1 MRKLWVILM
10 VAGFASS
17 FSLMP
22 AHTVYEDYYTV
33 AVNNFQKQQIQLFDQ
48 IKRSPLA
55 SENNKVEIKAAIAL
69 ARQKLKAIDFWLRYF
84 EPIAYKKI
92 NGPLPVEWENEV
104 FEKYEPPYRRD
115 GSGLTLAELY
125 LEEEHFSKDSLA
137 RLIKLSIDAVKVFHE
152 DSITSQLKTH
162 HHFFLCN
169 RLYLLNLAA
178 IYTTAF
184 ECPETGNVIPELRT
198 MLADV
203 KELYLNYNQTFT
215 AYPVTN
221 EYFTLYDKTITFAL
235 NQPSDFTQFDHYTF
249 IKDYINPLFAV
260 NQKMIQQYN
269 VKTISFNDYTLNNA
283 AVSIFDKSL
292 YTPQNTKGIYSL
304 VDDPKILAEIRA
316 VGKMLFYDPIL
327 SGNSMRSC
335 ASCHKPK
342 EFFTDTGSATS
353 MAFDRVGHLT
363 RNTPSL
369 INVVFNHLLM
379 LDGKHISLQNQG
391 KDVITNPLEMG
402 SSEKEVIQK
411 VLSCKAYKSAFK
423 KFLKLTPEENKITLN
438 HIVSAITF
446 YYRDFSDYYSPF
458 DETMNNNK
466 LLGAEAI
473 RGFNLFMSKAQC
485 ATCHFVPQFNGVH
498 PPYIGSEFEVL
509 GTPADAKFGKLSDDK
524 GRHGIN
530 PAFETMN
537 AFRTGTVR
545 NAEHTAPY
553 MHNGVFRTLEEVIDF
568 YDAGGGAGRHFDIA
582 NQTLSSDSLKLTP
595 TEKTELISFIR
606 SLNEQV
612 IFEEPPATL
621 PASSVSALNARKPGG
636 EY

>member
-1 MRKLWVILM
+1 MRKMWVILI
-10 VAGFASS
+10 VAGIASS
-17 FSLMP
+17 FCLIP
-22 AHTVYEDYYTV
+22 AHTVYEEYYTG

-48 IKRSPLA
+48 ISSSPLA
-55 SENNKVEIKAAIAL
+55 SESEKGEINAAIAR

-84 EPIAYKKI
+84 EPIAYKKV

-104 FEKYEPPYRRD
+104 FEKYERPYKRD

-137 RLIKLSIDAVKVFHE
+137 RLVQLSIEAVKVFHE

-184 ECPETGNVIPELRT
+184 ECPETGNVIPELRA

-203 KELYLNYNQTFT
+203 KELYLNYNKTFT
-215 AYPVTN
+215 TYPVTS
-221 EYFTLYDKTITFAL
+221 EYFTLYDKAIMFAVS
-235 NQPSDFTQFDHYTF
+235 QPSDFTQFDHYTF
-249 IKDYINPLFAV
+249 IKDYINPLFAI

-283 AVSIFDKSL
+283 AASIFDKSL

-304 VDDPKILAEIRA
+304 VNNPKTLTEIRA

-327 SGNSMRSC
+327 SGNNMRSC

-342 EFFTDTGSATS
+342 EFFTDTTAATS
-353 MAFDRVGHLT
+353 LDFNRSERLP

-391 KDVITNPLEMG
+391 KDVITNPKEM
-402 SSEKEVIQK
+402 SSTEKEVIEK
-411 VLSCKAYKSAFK
+411 VMSCKEYKSAFK

-458 DETMNNNK
+458 DETMNSNK
-466 LLGAEAI
+466 PLSAEAI

-485 ATCHFVPQFNGVH
+485 GTCHFVPQFNGVH

-509 GTPADAKFGKLSDDK
+509 GTPADAKFSKLSDDK

-545 NAEHTAPY
+545 NAAHTAPY

-568 YDAGGGAGRHFDIA
+568 YDAGGGVGRRFDIA

-595 TEKTELISFIR
+595 TEKKELISFIR

-612 IFEEPPATL
+612 LFEEPPATL